1 MYSRFRMLSRSGAAL
16 AGGVAL
22 SAYLLHQH
30 TAPIKAAEPD
40 AHIFVIN
47 GFYMAMREK
56 YTKPGESISYY
67 LVEWDPKKLSWE
79 DFRGKVLG
87 ATDPATA
94 EEGSLRREIFSQW
107 KSLGLKSEPN
117 VGDNGVHA
125 SASPFE
131 ALAERLNWM
140 GATLEGDDF
149 GKAML
154 DAGIPKDKIMAW
166 TKDPQVEFEGKKQS
180 LFDMLEDLDYDDC
193 LKKAQEIAG
202 VSGGRPA
209 GKMQAF
215 VFIKPHAV
223 TAEAKALAAKK
234 LAAAGITIYKEG
246 SLGAA
251 QIEKEKLIDNHY
263 YAIANKA
270 SLSKPKELNPPAP
283 KQADFEKKFGISWAD
298 ALAQG
303 KVYNAVDGCKKLGI
317 DGSKMDKLWAGAK
330 KGGNLVKFG
339 GGFYAGR
346 IPIPEKKGGLWGS
359 IKGLFGYGK

>member
-1 MYSRFRMLSRSGAAL
+1 
-16 AGGVAL
+16 
-22 SAYLLHQH
+22 
-30 TAPIKAAEPD
+30 
-40 AHIFVIN
+40 
-47 GFYMAMREK
+47 
-56 YTKPGESISYY
+56 
-67 LVEWDPKKLSWE
+67 
-79 DFRGKVLG
+79 
-87 ATDPATA
+87 
-94 EEGSLRREIFSQW
+94 
-107 KSLGLKSEPN
+107 
-117 VGDNGVHA
+117 
-125 SASPFE
+125 
-131 ALAERLNWM
+131 
-140 GATLEGDDF
+140 
-149 GKAML
+149 
-154 DAGIPKDKIMAW
+154 
-166 TKDPQVEFEGKKQS
+166 
-180 LFDMLEDLDYDDC
+180 MLEDLDYDDC

-339 GGFYAGR
+339 GGFYAGK
-346 IPIPEKKGGLWGS
+346 IPAPAEVK
-359 IKGLFGYGK
+359 

>member
-283 KQADFEKKFGISWAD
+283 KQARNA
-298 ALAQG
+298 AQFSAR
-303 KVYNAVDGCKKLGI
+303 NSARN
-317 DGSKMDKLWAGAK
+317 SAHSGAMT
-330 KGGNLVKFG
+330 
-339 GGFYAGR
+339 
-346 IPIPEKKGGLWGS
+346 
-359 IKGLFGYGK
+359 